1 MSIVNEG
8 RHTGEHL
15 LSEASGTRSRE
26 KVTVTLSGAALK
38 AGTVL
43 GKITASGKY
52 VPYNETGT
60 DDGHR
65 VAAAILYDNLPA
77 ATGDVKAVVHLRDCE
92 VNGACLTGIDAN
104 GKADLLASGVIV
116 R

>member
-43 GKITASGKY
+43 SKLTASGKY
-52 VPYNETGT
+52 VPYDDVGT
-60 DDGHR
+60 DGSE

-92 VNGACLTGIDAN
+92 VNGACLTGINAN
-104 GKADLLASGVIV
+104 GKVDLAALGVIV